1 MTRPLAAEIRAHI
14 LRLRDELGISYF
26 CIRGAHVDE
35 LAQVVRELTGP
46 AVTPAIQNRRSSTT
60 MRPGHRRR

>member
-1 MTRPLAAEIRAHI
+1 MTGPLAAEIRAHI

-46 AVTPAIQNRRSSTT
+46 AVTPAI
-60 MRPGHRRR
+60 